1 MTTAVQ
7 NAPGTATD
15 LLFGPG
21 ASATEALAHQIMSA
35 HADRELHRL
44 PRQTREAAILEA
56 AAAAAGLLD
65 GDLTGMIVAGWRTHH
80 DLVGAARRTLAAPT
94 TTELV
99 DLVDHQVTT
108 TQQPSVAVLVDGR
121 QVATIQVSLSVEF
134 DIGALVAGVQAG
146 RLVAIHA
153 GHCEVTATLGIQ
165 GTTVLTKKAH
175 FGLPGVIS
183 VKPGIRL
190 LPAEEYLADDGANAP
205 TLPMRTPQAPG
216 ALPQQPGKAAAGSA
230 APGPAAA
237 ASAHAGSA
245 PSPRWW
251 S

>member
-7 NAPGTATD
+7 NAPRTATD

-21 ASATEALAHQIMSA
+21 ASAPEALADQIMSA
-35 HADRELHRL
+35 HADRGLHHL
-44 PRQTREAAILEA
+44 PRQTREAAVLEA
-56 AAAAAGLLD
+56 AGAAAGLLD

-121 QVATIQVSLSVEF
+121 QVTTIQVSLSVQF
-134 DIGALVAGVQAG
+134 DVGALVAGVKAG
-146 RLVAIHA
+146 RLVALHA
-153 GHCEVTATLGIQ
+153 GHCEVTATLGVQ
-165 GTTVLTKKAH
+165 GTGVLTRHAK
-175 FGLPGVIS
+175 FDLPGVVP

-190 LPAEEYLADDGANAP
+190 LPAEDYLPDEEANAP
-205 TLPMRTPQAPG
+205 TLPMKTPPASAAAPSGVLPRQPG
-216 ALPQQPGKAAAGSA
+216 AAAAGA
-230 APGPAAA
+230 APL
-237 ASAHAGSA
+237 
-245 PSPRWW
+245 PRWW

>member
-15 LLFGPG
+15 LLFGHG
-21 ASATEALAHQIMSA
+21 ASAPEALAHQIMSA

-44 PRQTREAAILEA
+44 PRPTREAAVLEA

-80 DLVGAARRTLAAPT
+80 DLVAAARRTLAAPT

-99 DLVDHQVTT
+99 DLVDHQITT
-108 TQQPSVAVLVDGR
+108 SQQPSVAVLVDGR
-121 QVATIQVSLSVEF
+121 QVATIQISLSVEF

-146 RLVAIHA
+146 RIVAIHS

-165 GTTVLTKKAH
+165 GTAVLTKKAR
-175 FGLPGVIS
+175 FDLPGVIA

-190 LPAEEYLADDGANAP
+190 LPAEDYLADDGTNAP

-216 ALPQQPGKAAAGSA
+216 ALPRQPGTAAAGSA

-237 ASAHAGSA
+237 ASA
-245 PSPRWW
+245 PLLRWW